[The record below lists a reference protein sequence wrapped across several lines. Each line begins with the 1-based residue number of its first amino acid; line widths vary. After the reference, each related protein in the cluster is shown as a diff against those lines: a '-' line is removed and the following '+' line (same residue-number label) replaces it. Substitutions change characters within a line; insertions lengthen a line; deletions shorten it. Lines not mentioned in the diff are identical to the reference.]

1 MADTDRDMFHGKHVS
16 GGKCC
21 SVYPLPLEGGQ
32 GG

>member
-1 MADTDRDMFHGKHVS
+1 MADTDRVMFHGKHDS
-16 GGKCC
+16 GGKGC